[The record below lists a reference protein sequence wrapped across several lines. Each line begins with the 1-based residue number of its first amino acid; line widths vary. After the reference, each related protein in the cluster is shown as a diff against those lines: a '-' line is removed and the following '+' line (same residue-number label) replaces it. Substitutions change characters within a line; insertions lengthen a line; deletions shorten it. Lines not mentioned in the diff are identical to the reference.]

1 MGEIFQEKEVGDAKG
16 TTQISS
22 GGLPQ
27 TLTLGKIVDRPSFSF
42 DSLTALQESK
52 QLTDNETLEVAKY
65 LSYEAGKSSFEK
77 NLKRKLTERNHSVDN
92 FFEIVEFDMRM
103 KLKKKKKRERAKQ
116 TRIILVMKVISS

>member
-1 MGEIFQEKEVGDAKG
+1 MGDAKG

-22 GGLPQ
+22 GGLPR

-42 DSLTALQESK
+42 HSLTALQESK

-77 NLKRKLTERNHSVDN
+77 NLKRKLTERNNSVDN
-92 FFEIVEFDMRM
+92 FFDGLYF
-103 KLKKKKKRERAKQ
+103 LKEHGCINGQ
-116 TRIILVMKVISS
+116 PFQCFGLFGGIMGMDQMVC